1 MNWKI
6 FPVALVHLRI
16 HVPLA
21 SPPRFSLPHKY
32 KVVYYLTPSLPLRL
46 PRGRSGTEARL
57 SPSIIR
63 KVVTS
68 RDELSHRDTG
78 RVNSV
83 SYFLATGTGPIV
95 SEERAE
101 ICGRCGFF
109 PLSSLLSPDGILQV
123 VDESDLRRSTLGTPR
138 RSRCSCYNFFSSK
151 KKKHCPSASLR
162 TSWRLLVG
170 VYEITKEKSRSRSN
184 FTIRNTI

>member
-109 PLSSLLSPDGILQV
+109 PLSSLLSPDGTPGCRRIRFATIDSRYTAKKQVFMLQ
-123 VDESDLRRSTLGTPR
+123 
-138 RSRCSCYNFFSSK
+138 FFLFK
-151 KKKHCPSASLR
+151 KKKTLSKRKFENFVAPF
-162 TSWRLLVG
+162 SWCLWNYQRKVKIQIKF
-170 VYEITKEKSRSRSN
+170 YN
-184 FTIRNTI
+184 